1 MRELFQSSD
10 AALRG
15 EACGFFL
22 VIYSSISSIIGY
34 CMIGIEQYRQSPWGR
49 YGISPGIVHDFF

>member
-1 MRELFQSSD
+1 MRKLFQSSD
-10 AALRG
+10 ASLRG

-34 CMIGIEQYRQSPWGR
+34 CMIGI
-49 YGISPGIVHDFF
+49 